1 MDNMS
6 VADIAAVTDR
16 DGGFSG
22 GNSAIWLF
30 ALLILFGMGGFG
42 GFGNR
47 FGSERCAT
55 VEDINNSANF
65 TRLESQVQANSQ
77 AIQQGF
83 TNLGNG
89 ICDLGYELADKFGQT
104 NTAMQVGFCGL
115 DKSIMES
122 RYLNEKATSDSTA
135 AIISAINAL
144 GTKMDANTIE
154 SLRSQVND
162 LKTQSYLCGVPRVNP
177 YGYGI
182 YPYPTCNTCCN
193 NNI

>member
-16 DGGFSG
+16 DGGFGG

-115 DKSIMES
+115 DKSIMN
-122 RYLNEKATSDSTA
+122 LD
-135 AIISAINAL
+135 I
-144 GTKMDANTIE
+144 
-154 SLRSQVND
+154 
-162 LKTQSYLCGVPRVNP
+162 
-177 YGYGI
+177 
-182 YPYPTCNTCCN
+182 
-193 NNI
+193 